1 MIRVERSAER
11 DAALLAM
18 VPLVPA
24 QGWTVAALR
33 AAAGPDADLLFPGGP
48 ADMVEAWTDLA
59 DRQMEADAAAA
70 DMSGTMGSLGL
81 TGRVRA
87 VVGLR
92 LERQAP
98 HKEAVR
104 QGLAVLSSRG
114 YGLLGTRMLGRTV
127 DSIWHA
133 AGDVSADFSWY
144 TKRAILGAVYGGT
157 LLYWLQDG
165 SEGDAAT
172 LAFLD
177 RRLAGLGRMGRARG
191 RVMGMFRPAR

>member
-1 MIRVERSAER
+1 MSAPERSLER
-11 DAALLAM
+11 DAAVTAM

-24 QGWTVAALR
+24 RGWTVAALR
-33 AAAGPDADLLFPGGP
+33 AAAGADADLLFPGGA

-70 DMSGTMGSLGL
+70 DMSGLGL

-87 VVGLR
+87 VIGLR

-98 HKEAVR
+98 YKEAVR

-157 LLYWLQDG
+157 LLYWLQDT

-191 RVMGMFRPAR
+191 RLTGMFRRAG